1 MEKFFV
7 EKLYRKISP
16 KIYIETLEGS
26 SSNGR
31 IQSQENNYANILFL
45 DFKVQQ
51 WISNIFN
58 YNPKIFGSVGNFY
71 V

>member
-1 MEKFFV
+1 MYLAWKIGIKSQFLSLRSSNSSKNNNFMEKFFV

-31 IQSQENNYANILFL
+31 I
-45 DFKVQQ
+45 
-51 WISNIFN
+51 
-58 YNPKIFGSVGNFY
+58 
-71 V
+71 